1 VTDIRQK
8 ELKKAL
14 ENCASEPIH
23 QIGSIQPHGAALVLD
38 STNDYKVV
46 QTSENIGNF
55 IGISHDVI
63 LGNTLATLVD
73 EASFNRVIA
82 MIKVAEK
89 HNVAVGKLNFDCK
102 NVWQEFNVHL
112 YKSNRLY
119 VLEFVIDDEENFD
132 NAKVA
137 IQLLEMQKS
146 QFLTDSVASITE
158 YLNQITRFV
167 REATG
172 YDSVMVYRFNS
183 DWNGEVICQ
192 SHAENCPS
200 YLGTHFPASDIP
212 AQARRLYTINSV
224 RMLADIDAIP
234 VAITPVFNQTTGEA
248 LDMSYSALRSLSP
261 IHIEYLRNIGV
272 QASMC
277 ISLLQNGRLWG
288 LIICHHKSPKRVS
301 IAMREAAIFISK
313 LASEKITFIAA
324 MEHQI
329 FIHKATKLSEALH
342 ERLTESSIELIFQD
356 MLPKIKALLNATGVV
371 AVIHGE
377 KYFCGNVPTVLETE
391 SLLEWL
397 EQKSSEKLFSCN
409 HLEEIYEPASNYA
422 DIVSGLLA
430 VKLSEN
436 MKNCIVWFRA
446 RKKETIQWAGKYEDG
461 FTQNAVGEFRLRP
474 RKGFDLWTEEWHGRS
489 KPWSPIE
496 NGVAVAIANSIS
508 NFSLQKIQGI
518 QGSEAQMSLVAIN
531 KKNKENLDK
540 LTLQVPGALY
550 QFKLLPDGQ
559 ACFPYASNGLNDIFE
574 VMPHQVFTDASAVFA
589 VVHPD
594 DYDMVVKSIQKSAE
608 NLETWKLE
616 YRVNLPKKGL
626 RWLSGTASPERLDD
640 GSTIW
645 HGFIS
650 DITTLKETLA
660 FQNAEKERQAN
671 ELIQSYER
679 NMVLSRQVN
688 HMQKLES
695 IGRLT
700 SGIAHDFNNILACMT
715 GYNEMNQDVAND
727 ITNAVL
733 KAELEHNTE
742 QIHLAGK
749 RAMDLINK
757 MLTYCRQEIVEK
769 EINIKPTQEI
779 IHEVLSMLRPALT
792 NRIKIEYLNLCHI
805 NYDDCGTCVKRDSCE
820 TDIEIDAI
828 DLHQILTNLA
838 VNARDAMKE
847 HSGTITFALNTV
859 TNIKTIC
866 LACSAILDGDFVELS
881 VGDNGAGIE
890 SKITHRLFDPF
901 FTTKPQGEGTGL
913 GLSTV
918 SGLVHKSGGHIL
930 VDSSQNELN
939 HGTTFRLLFPP
950 ILTEYR

>member
-1 VTDIRQK
+1 MTDIKQT
-8 ELKKAL
+8 ELEKAL

-23 QIGSIQPHGAALVLD
+23 QIGSVQPHVAALVLD
-38 STNDYKVV
+38 STNDYKIV
-46 QTSENIGNF
+46 QTSENIGDF

-73 EASFNRVIA
+73 EASFNRVVA

-102 NVWQEFNVHL
+102 NIWQQFNVHL
-112 YKSNRLY
+112 YKSNSLY
-119 VLEFVIDDEENFD
+119 VLEFVIDDEEKYD
-132 NAKVA
+132 ETQLA
-137 IQLLEMQKS
+137 IQLLELQKS
-146 QFLTDSVASITE
+146 QFFADSVMNITE
-158 YLNQITRFV
+158 YLAQITDFV
-167 REATG
+167 REITG
-172 YDSVMVYRFNS
+172 YDSVMVYRFDDN
-183 DWNGEVICQ
+183 WNGEVICQ
-192 SHAENCPS
+192 SRVETSPS

-234 VAITPVFNQTTGEA
+234 VAITPVFNQITGES

-261 IHIEYLRNIGV
+261 LHIEYLRNIGV
-272 QASMC
+272 KASMS
-277 ISLLQNGRLWG
+277 ISLLKNGQLWG

-301 IAMREAAIFISK
+301 IAMREAAIFISQ

-324 MEHQI
+324 MQHQM

-397 EQKSSEKLFSCN
+397 EQESSEKLFSCN

-430 VKLSEN
+430 VRFSEN

-446 RKKETIQWAGKYEDG
+446 RKKETIQWAGKYDEG
-461 FTQNAVGEFRLRP
+461 FTQNAVGEFRLTP
-474 RKGFDLWTEEWHGRS
+474 RKSFDLWTEEWQGRS

-508 NFSLQKIQGI
+508 NFSLQKIHGI

-540 LTLQVPGALY
+540 LTLQVPGVLY
-550 QFKLLPDGQ
+550 QFKLLPNGQ
-559 ACFPYASNGLNDIFE
+559 ACFPYASNRLNDIFE
-574 VMPHQVFTDASAVFA
+574 VMPHQVFIDASAVFA
-589 VVHPD
+589 VLHSD
-594 DYDMVVKSIQKSAE
+594 DYDMFAKSIQKSAK
-608 NLETWKLE
+608 NLETWELE
-616 YRVNLPKKGL
+616 WRVNLPKKGL
-626 RWLSGTASPERLDD
+626 RWLSGIANPERLDD

-650 DITTLKETLA
+650 DITTLKENLA
-660 FQNAEKERQAN
+660 FQNAEKERRTN
-671 ELIQSYER
+671 ELIQSYEK

-727 ITNAVL
+727 ITNAAL
-733 KAELEHNTE
+733 KTELEQNTA
-742 QIHLAGK
+742 QIDLAGK

-769 EINIKPTQEI
+769 EITIKPTQEVI
-779 IHEVLSMLRPALT
+779 NEVLKMLRPALT
-792 NRIKIEYLNLCHI
+792 SRIKIEFLNLCDI
-805 NYDDCGTCVKRDSCE
+805 NYNDCSTCDMRNSCE
-820 TDIEIDAI
+820 IEIAIDAI

-847 HSGTITFALNTV
+847 RGGIITFALNTV
-859 TNIKTIC
+859 TNVKTIC
-866 LACSAILDGDFVELS
+866 LACSDILEGDFVELS

-890 SKITHRLFDPF
+890 SKIIHRLFDPF
-901 FTTKPQGEGTGL
+901 FTTKSQGEGTGL

-930 VDSSQNELN
+930 VESSQGELN
-939 HGTTFRLLFPP
+939 HGTTFKLLFPFR
-950 ILTEYR
+950 TDR